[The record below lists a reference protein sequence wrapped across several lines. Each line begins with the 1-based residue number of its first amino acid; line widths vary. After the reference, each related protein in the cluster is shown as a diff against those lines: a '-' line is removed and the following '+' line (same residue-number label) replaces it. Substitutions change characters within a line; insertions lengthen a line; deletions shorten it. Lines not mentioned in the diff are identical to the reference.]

1 MEGVCDVILIEH
13 ILGNAKKDP
22 VWQRRLEGAHIDLLV
37 LDQREAQKSRCR
49 RTSLGGR
56 DLGIS
61 LERNVVL
68 ADGDVL
74 MWDEASKTAVVVQL
88 NLRDVMV
95 IDLKE
100 LKKQPLDVLIKTS
113 FELGHALGNQ
123 HWKAVTKNNEVYI
136 PLTVET
142 KMMDSVM
149 RTHGFEH
156 LPYAFIGGA
165 EILPHLTSSEARL
178 LFGGAEET
186 DTHVHVASPQD
197 KLEAA
202 ALKIHGVHSHG
213 DGISHS
219 HSHDHGH
226 THHDHKH

>member
-1 MEGVCDVILIEH
+1 MILIEH

-22 VWQRRLEGAHIDLLV
+22 NWKQKLEGANIDLLV

-74 MWDEASKTAVVVQL
+74 LWDEANNTAVVVQL

-100 LKKQPLDVLIKTS
+100 LKQQPLDVLIKTS

-149 RTHGFEH
+149 RTHGFQH
-156 LPYAFIGGA
+156 LPYAFVGGA
-165 EILPHLTSSEARL
+165 EILPLLTTSEARL

-202 ALKIHGVHSHG
+202 ALKIQGVHSH
-213 DGISHS
+213 DAHS
-219 HSHDHGH
+219 HSHDNGH
-226 THHDHKH
+226 TFHSHKH

>member
-1 MEGVCDVILIEH
+1 MILIEH

-165 EILPHLTSSEARL
+165 AILPHLTSSEARL

-219 HSHDHGH
+219 HSHDHDHDHDH

>member
-1 MEGVCDVILIEH
+1 MILIEH
-13 ILGNAKKDP
+13 ILGNAKKDTL
-22 VWQRRLEGAHIDLLV
+22 WKQKLEGANVDLLV

-49 RTSLGGR
+49 RTSLGGL

-68 ADGDVL
+68 SDGDVL
-74 MWDEASKTAVVVQL
+74 LWDDATNTAVVVQL

-100 LKKQPLDVLIKTS
+100 LKQQPLDVLIKTS

-123 HWKAVTKNNEVYI
+123 HWKAVTKHNEVYI

-149 RTHGFEH
+149 RTHGFQH
-156 LPYAFIGGA
+156 LPYAFVGGA
-165 EILPHLTSSEARL
+165 EVLPLLTTSEARL

-202 ALKIHGVHSHG
+202 ALKIQGLHSH
-213 DGISHS
+213 DSHS
-219 HSHDHGH
+219 HSHDDGH
-226 THHDHKH
+226 TFHSHKH

>member
-1 MEGVCDVILIEH
+1 MILIEH

-22 VWQRRLEGAHIDLLV
+22 HWQHKLEGAKVDLLV
-37 LDQREAQKSRCR
+37 LDQHEAQKSRCR
-49 RTSLGGR
+49 RTSLGGL

-68 ADGDVL
+68 SDGDVL
-74 MWDEASKTAVVVQL
+74 LWDEGSNTAVVVQL

-149 RTHGFEH
+149 RTHGFQH
-156 LPYAFIGGA
+156 LPYAFVGGA
-165 EILPHLTSSEARL
+165 EILPLLTTSEARL

-197 KLEAA
+197 KLDAA
-202 ALKIHGVHSHG
+202 ALKIQGVHSH
-213 DGISHS
+213 DAHS
-219 HSHDHGH
+219 HSHDNGH
-226 THHDHKH
+226 TFHSHKH

>member
-1 MEGVCDVILIEH
+1 MILIEH

-22 VWQRRLEGAHIDLLV
+22 SWKQKLEGANVDLLV

-68 ADGDVL
+68 GDGDIL
-74 MWDEASKTAVVVQL
+74 LWDEPTNTAVVVQL

-100 LKKQPLDVLIKTS
+100 LKQQPLDVLIKTS

-123 HWKAVTKNNEVYI
+123 HWKAVTKHNEVYI

-156 LPYAFIGGA
+156 LPYAFVAGA
-165 EILPHLTSSEARL
+165 EILPLLTTSEARL

-202 ALKIHGVHSHG
+202 ALKIQGVHSH
-213 DGISHS
+213 DAHS
-219 HSHDHGH
+219 HSHDNGH
-226 THHDHKH
+226 SFHSHKH

>member
-1 MEGVCDVILIEH
+1 MILIEH

-22 VWQRRLEGAHIDLLV
+22 SWKQKLEGANVDLLV

-49 RTSLGGR
+49 RTSLGGL

-68 ADGDVL
+68 GDGDIL
-74 MWDEASKTAVVVQL
+74 LWDEATNTAVVVQL

-100 LKKQPLDVLIKTS
+100 LKQQPLDVLIKTS

-123 HWKAVTKNNEVYI
+123 HWKAVTKHNEVYI

-149 RTHGFEH
+149 RTHGFQH
-156 LPYAFIGGA
+156 LPYAFVAGA
-165 EILPHLTSSEARL
+165 EILPLLTTSEARL

-202 ALKIHGVHSHG
+202 ALKIQGVHSH
-213 DGISHS
+213 DAHS
-219 HSHDHGH
+219 HSHDNGH
-226 THHDHKH
+226 SFHSHKH

>member
-1 MEGVCDVILIEH
+1 MILIEH

-22 VWQRRLEGAHIDLLV
+22 VWQRRLESAHIDLLV

-165 EILPHLTSSEARL
+165 EILPLLTSSEARL

-197 KLEAA
+197 KLDAA

-219 HSHDHGH
+219 HSHDHDHDHDH

>member
-1 MEGVCDVILIEH
+1 MILIEH

-22 VWQRRLEGAHIDLLV
+22 HWKHKLESAKVDLLV

-49 RTSLGGR
+49 RTSLGGL

-68 ADGDVL
+68 SDGDVL
-74 MWDEASKTAVVVQL
+74 LWDEAANTAVVVQL

-100 LKKQPLDVLIKTS
+100 LKQQPLDVLIKTS

-123 HWKAVTKNNEVYI
+123 HWKAVTKHNEVYI

-149 RTHGFEH
+149 RTHGFQH
-156 LPYAFIGGA
+156 LPYAFVGGA
-165 EILPHLTSSEARL
+165 EILPLLTTSEARL

-197 KLEAA
+197 KLDAA
-202 ALKIHGVHSHG
+202 ALKIQGVHSH
-213 DGISHS
+213 DAHS
-219 HSHDHGH
+219 HSHDNGH
-226 THHDHKH
+226 TFHSHKH

>member
-1 MEGVCDVILIEH
+1 MILIEH

-22 VWQRRLEGAHIDLLV
+22 HWKQKLEAANVDLLV

-49 RTSLGGR
+49 RTSLGR
-56 DLGIS
+56 LDLGIS

-68 ADGDVL
+68 SDGDVL
-74 MWDEASKTAVVVQL
+74 LWDEATNTAVVVQL

-100 LKKQPLDVLIKTS
+100 LKQQPLDVLIKTS

-123 HWKAVTKNNEVYI
+123 HWKAVTKHNEVYI

-149 RTHGFEH
+149 RTHGFQH

-165 EILPHLTSSEARL
+165 EILPLLTTSEARL

-202 ALKIHGVHSHG
+202 ALKIQGLHSH
-213 DGISHS
+213 DSHS
-219 HSHDHGH
+219 HSHDDGH
-226 THHDHKH
+226 TFHSHKH

>member
-1 MEGVCDVILIEH
+1 MILIEH

-22 VWQRRLEGAHIDLLV
+22 HWKQKLEAANVDLLV

-49 RTSLGGR
+49 RTSLGGL

-68 ADGDVL
+68 SDGDVL
-74 MWDEASKTAVVVQL
+74 LWDEATNTAVVVQL

-100 LKKQPLDVLIKTS
+100 LKQQPLDVLIKTS

-123 HWKAVTKNNEVYI
+123 HWKAVTKHNEVYI

-149 RTHGFEH
+149 RTHGFQH

-165 EILPHLTSSEARL
+165 EILPLLTTSEARL

-202 ALKIHGVHSHG
+202 ALKIQGVHSH
-213 DGISHS
+213 DAHS
-219 HSHDHGH
+219 HSHDNGQTFHS
-226 THHDHKH
+226 HKH

>member
-1 MEGVCDVILIEH
+1 MILIEH

-22 VWQRRLEGAHIDLLV
+22 HWQHKLEGAKVDLLV
-37 LDQREAQKSRCR
+37 LDQRDAQKSRCR
-49 RTSLGGR
+49 RTSLGGL

-68 ADGDVL
+68 SDGDVL
-74 MWDEASKTAVVVQL
+74 MWDEASRTGVVVQL

-136 PLTVET
+136 PLTVEP

-149 RTHGFEH
+149 RTHGFQH
-156 LPYAFIGGA
+156 LPYAVVGGA
-165 EILPHLTSSEARL
+165 EILPLLTTSEARL

-197 KLEAA
+197 KLDAA
-202 ALKIHGVHSHG
+202 ALKIQGVHSH
-213 DGISHS
+213 DAHS
-219 HSHDHGH
+219 HSHDNGH
-226 THHDHKH
+226 TFHSHKH

>member
-1 MEGVCDVILIEH
+1 MILIEH

-22 VWQRRLEGAHIDLLV
+22 HWKQKLEAANVDLLV

-49 RTSLGGR
+49 RTSLGGL

-68 ADGDVL
+68 SDGDVL
-74 MWDEASKTAVVVQL
+74 LWDEATNTAVVVQL

-100 LKKQPLDVLIKTS
+100 LKQQPLDVLIKTS

-123 HWKAVTKNNEVYI
+123 HWKAVTKHNEVYI

-149 RTHGFEH
+149 RTHGFQH

-165 EILPHLTSSEARL
+165 EILPLLTTSEARL

-197 KLEAA
+197 KLDAA
-202 ALKIHGVHSHG
+202 ALKIQGVHSH
-213 DGISHS
+213 DAHS
-219 HSHDHGH
+219 HSHDNGH
-226 THHDHKH
+226 TFHSHKH

>member
-1 MEGVCDVILIEH
+1 MILIEH

-22 VWQRRLEGAHIDLLV
+22 HWKQKLEAANVDLLV

-49 RTSLGGR
+49 RTSLGGL

-68 ADGDVL
+68 SDGDVL
-74 MWDEASKTAVVVQL
+74 LGDEATNTAVVVQL

-100 LKKQPLDVLIKTS
+100 LKQQPLDVLIKTS

-123 HWKAVTKNNEVYI
+123 HWKAVTKHNEVYI

-149 RTHGFEH
+149 RTHGFQH

-165 EILPHLTSSEARL
+165 EILPLLTTSEARL

-202 ALKIHGVHSHG
+202 ALKIQGLHSH
-213 DGISHS
+213 DSHS
-219 HSHDHGH
+219 HSHDDGH
-226 THHDHKH
+226 TFHSHKH

>member
-1 MEGVCDVILIEH
+1 MILIEH

-22 VWQRRLEGAHIDLLV
+22 HWKQKLEAANVDLLV

-49 RTSLGGR
+49 RTSLGGL

-68 ADGDVL
+68 SDGDVL
-74 MWDEASKTAVVVQL
+74 LWDEATNTAVVVQL

-100 LKKQPLDVLIKTS
+100 LKQQPLDVLIKTS

-123 HWKAVTKNNEVYI
+123 HWKAVTKHNEVYI

-149 RTHGFEH
+149 RTHGFQH

-165 EILPHLTSSEARL
+165 EILPLLTTSEARL

-202 ALKIHGVHSHG
+202 ALKIQGLHSH
-213 DGISHS
+213 DSHS
-219 HSHDHGH
+219 HSHDDGH
-226 THHDHKH
+226 TFHSHKH

>member
-1 MEGVCDVILIEH
+1 VILIEH

-22 VWQRRLEGAHIDLLV
+22 HWKQKLEAANVDLLV

-49 RTSLGGR
+49 RTSLGGL

-68 ADGDVL
+68 SDGDVL
-74 MWDEASKTAVVVQL
+74 LWDEATNTAVVVQL

-100 LKKQPLDVLIKTS
+100 LKQQPLDVLIKTS

-123 HWKAVTKNNEVYI
+123 HWKAVTKHNEVYI

-149 RTHGFEH
+149 RTHGFQH

-165 EILPHLTSSEARL
+165 EILPLLTTSEARL

-202 ALKIHGVHSHG
+202 ALKIQGLHSH
-213 DGISHS
+213 DSHS
-219 HSHDHGH
+219 HSHDDGH
-226 THHDHKH
+226 TFHSHKH

>member
-1 MEGVCDVILIEH
+1 MILIEH

-149 RTHGFEH
+149 RTHGFQH
-156 LPYAFIGGA
+156 LPYAFVGGA
-165 EILPHLTSSEARL
+165 EILPLLTTSEARL

-197 KLEAA
+197 KLDAA
-202 ALKIHGVHSHG
+202 ALKIQGVHSH
-213 DGISHS
+213 DAHS
-219 HSHDHGH
+219 HSHDNGH
-226 THHDHKH
+226 TFHSHKH

>member
-1 MEGVCDVILIEH
+1 MILIEH

-22 VWQRRLEGAHIDLLV
+22 NWKQKLEGANVDLLV

-74 MWDEASKTAVVVQL
+74 LWDEANNTAVVVQL

-100 LKKQPLDVLIKTS
+100 LKQQPLDVLIKTS

-123 HWKAVTKNNEVYI
+123 HWKAVTKHNEVYI

-149 RTHGFEH
+149 RTHGFQH
-156 LPYAFIGGA
+156 LPYAFVGGA
-165 EILPHLTSSEARL
+165 QILPLLTTSEARL

-202 ALKIHGVHSHG
+202 ALKIQGVHSH
-213 DGISHS
+213 DAHS
-219 HSHDHGH
+219 HSHDNGQTFHS
-226 THHDHKH
+226 HKH

>member
-1 MEGVCDVILIEH
+1 MILIEH

-22 VWQRRLEGAHIDLLV
+22 NWKQKLEGANIDLLV

-68 ADGDVL
+68 SDGDVL
-74 MWDEASKTAVVVQL
+74 LWDEANNTAVVVQL

-100 LKKQPLDVLIKTS
+100 LKQQPLDVLIKTS

-123 HWKAVTKNNEVYI
+123 HWKAVTKHNEVYI

-149 RTHGFEH
+149 RTHGFQH
-156 LPYAFIGGA
+156 LPYAFVGGA
-165 EILPHLTSSEARL
+165 QILPLLTTSEARL

-202 ALKIHGVHSHG
+202 ALKIQGVHSH
-213 DGISHS
+213 DAHS
-219 HSHDHGH
+219 HSHDNGH
-226 THHDHKH
+226 TFHSHKH

>member
-1 MEGVCDVILIEH
+1 MILIEH

-22 VWQRRLEGAHIDLLV
+22 AWQHKLEGATVDLLV

-49 RTSLGGR
+49 RTSQGGR

-74 MWDEASKTAVVVQL
+74 LWDDATRTAVVVQL

-100 LKKQPLDVLIKTS
+100 R
-113 FELGHALGNQ
+113 NQ

-156 LPYAFIGGA
+156 LPYAFVGGA
-165 EILPHLTSSEARL
+165 QILPNLTTSEARL

-197 KLEAA
+197 KLDAA
-202 ALKIHGVHSHG
+202 ALKIEGLHSHG

-219 HSHDHGH
+219 HGHDHGH

>member
-1 MEGVCDVILIEH
+1 MILIEH

-22 VWQRRLEGAHIDLLV
+22 SWKQKLEGANVDLLV

-68 ADGDVL
+68 GDGDIL
-74 MWDEASKTAVVVQL
+74 LWDEPANTAVVVQL

-100 LKKQPLDVLIKTS
+100 LKQQPLDVLIKTS

-123 HWKAVTKNNEVYI
+123 HWKAVTKHNEVYI

-149 RTHGFEH
+149 RTHGFQH
-156 LPYAFIGGA
+156 LPYAFVAGA
-165 EILPHLTSSEARL
+165 EILPLLTTSEARL

-202 ALKIHGVHSHG
+202 ALKIQGVHSH
-213 DGISHS
+213 DAHS
-219 HSHDHGH
+219 HSHDNGH
-226 THHDHKH
+226 SFHSHKH

>member
-1 MEGVCDVILIEH
+1 MILIEH

-22 VWQRRLEGAHIDLLV
+22 AWQHTLEGAHIDLLV
-37 LDQREAQKSRCR
+37 LDPREAQKSRCR

-74 MWDEASKTAVVVQL
+74 LWDEASRTAVVVQL

-149 RTHGFEH
+149 RTHGFQH
-156 LPYAFIGGA
+156 LPYAFVGGA
-165 EILPHLTSSEARL
+165 EILPLLTTSEARL

-197 KLEAA
+197 KLDAA
-202 ALKIHGVHSHG
+202 ALKIQGVHSH
-213 DGISHS
+213 DAHS
-219 HSHDHGH
+219 HSHDNGH
-226 THHDHKH
+226 TFHSHKH

>member
-1 MEGVCDVILIEH
+1 MILIEH

-22 VWQRRLEGAHIDLLV
+22 HWKQKLEAANVDLLV

-49 RTSLGGR
+49 RTSLGGL

-68 ADGDVL
+68 SDGDVL
-74 MWDEASKTAVVVQL
+74 LWDEATNTAVVVQL

-100 LKKQPLDVLIKTS
+100 LKQQPLDVLIKTS

-123 HWKAVTKNNEVYI
+123 HWKAVTKHNEVYI

-149 RTHGFEH
+149 RTHGFQH

-165 EILPHLTSSEARL
+165 EILPLLTTSEARL

-202 ALKIHGVHSHG
+202 ALKIQGLQSH
-213 DGISHS
+213 DSHS
-219 HSHDHGH
+219 HSHDDGH
-226 THHDHKH
+226 TFHSHKH

>member
-1 MEGVCDVILIEH
+1 MILIEH

-197 KLEAA
+197 
-202 ALKIHGVHSHG
+202 
-213 DGISHS
+213 
-219 HSHDHGH
+219 
-226 THHDHKH
+226 

>member
-1 MEGVCDVILIEH
+1 MILIEH
-13 ILGNAKKDP
+13 ILGNVKKDLA
-22 VWQRRLEGAHIDLLV
+22 WQHKLEGATVDVLV

-49 RTSLGGR
+49 RTSQAGR

-74 MWDEASKTAVVVQL
+74 LWDEATRTAVVVQL

-100 LKKQPLDVLIKTS
+100 LKQQPQDVLIKTC

-156 LPYAFIGGA
+156 LPYAFVGGA
-165 EILPHLTSSEARL
+165 QILPNLTTSEARL

-197 KLEAA
+197 KLDAA
-202 ALKIHGVHSHG
+202 ALKIEGLHSHG

>member
-1 MEGVCDVILIEH
+1 MILIEH

-22 VWQRRLEGAHIDLLV
+22 AWQHTLEGAHIDLLV
-37 LDQREAQKSRCR
+37 LDPREAQKSRCR

-74 MWDEASKTAVVVQL
+74 LWDEASRTAVVVQL

-123 HWKAVTKNNEVYI
+123 LWKAVTKNHEVYI

-156 LPYAFIGGA
+156 LPYAFVGGA
-165 EILPHLTSSEARL
+165 EIVPNLTPSEARL

-197 KLEAA
+197 KLDAA
-202 ALKIHGVHSHG
+202 AMKTQGLHSHG
-213 DGISHS
+213 DGIRHRHS
-219 HSHDHGH
+219 HEHGH
-226 THHDHKH
+226 AHHDHKH

>member
-1 MEGVCDVILIEH
+1 MILIEH

-22 VWQRRLEGAHIDLLV
+22 NWKQKLEGANVDLLV

-74 MWDEASKTAVVVQL
+74 LWDEANNTAVVVQL

-100 LKKQPLDVLIKTS
+100 LKQQPLDVLIKTS

-149 RTHGFEH
+149 RTHGFQH
-156 LPYAFIGGA
+156 LPYAFVSGA
-165 EILPHLTSSEARL
+165 EILPLLTTSEARL

-197 KLEAA
+197 KLDAA
-202 ALKIHGVHSHG
+202 ALKIQGVHSH
-213 DGISHS
+213 DAHS
-219 HSHDHGH
+219 HSHDNGH
-226 THHDHKH
+226 TFHSHKH

>member
-1 MEGVCDVILIEH
+1 MILIEH

-22 VWQRRLEGAHIDLLV
+22 HWQHKLEGAKVDLLV

-49 RTSLGGR
+49 RTSLGGL

-68 ADGDVL
+68 SDGDVL
-74 MWDEASKTAVVVQL
+74 LWDEGSNTAVVVQL

-149 RTHGFEH
+149 RTHGFQH
-156 LPYAFIGGA
+156 LPYAFVGGA
-165 EILPHLTSSEARL
+165 EILPLLTTSEARL

-186 DTHVHVASPQD
+186 DTNVHVASPQD
-197 KLEAA
+197 KLDAA
-202 ALKIHGVHSHG
+202 ALKLQGVHSH
-213 DGISHS
+213 DAHS
-219 HSHDHGH
+219 HRHDNGH
-226 THHDHKH
+226 TFHSHKH

>member
-1 MEGVCDVILIEH
+1 MILIEH

-22 VWQRRLEGAHIDLLV
+22 SWKQKLEGANVDLLV

-49 RTSLGGR
+49 RTSLGGL

-68 ADGDVL
+68 GDGDIL
-74 MWDEASKTAVVVQL
+74 LWDEATNTAVVVQL

-100 LKKQPLDVLIKTS
+100 LKQQPLDVLIKTS

-123 HWKAVTKNNEVYI
+123 HWKAVTKHNEVYI

-149 RTHGFEH
+149 RTHGFQH
-156 LPYAFIGGA
+156 LPYAFVAGA
-165 EILPHLTSSEARL
+165 EILPLLTTSEARL

-202 ALKIHGVHSHG
+202 ALKIQGVHSH
-213 DGISHS
+213 DAHS
-219 HSHDHGH
+219 HSHDNGH
-226 THHDHKH
+226 TFHSHKH

>member
-1 MEGVCDVILIEH
+1 MILIEH
-13 ILGNAKKDP
+13 ILGNAKKDA
-22 VWQRRLEGAHIDLLV
+22 VWKQKLEGANIDVLV

-49 RTSLGGR
+49 RTSAGGL

-68 ADGDVL
+68 SDGDVL
-74 MWDEASKTAVVVQL
+74 RWDPATRTAVVVQL

-149 RTHGFEH
+149 RTHGFQH
-156 LPYAFIGGA
+156 LPYAFISGA
-165 EILPHLTSSEARL
+165 DVLPNLTTSEARL

-186 DTHVHVASPQD
+186 GTHVHVASPHD

-202 ALKIHGVHSHG
+202 ALKIQGLHSHG

-226 THHDHKH
+226 THHAHDPKQ

>member
-1 MEGVCDVILIEH
+1 MILIEH

-22 VWQRRLEGAHIDLLV
+22 SWKQKLEGANVDLLV

-68 ADGDVL
+68 GDGDIL
-74 MWDEASKTAVVVQL
+74 LWDEPTNTAVVVQL

-100 LKKQPLDVLIKTS
+100 LKQQPLDVLIKTS

-123 HWKAVTKNNEVYI
+123 HWKAVTKHNEVYI

-149 RTHGFEH
+149 RTHGFQH

-165 EILPHLTSSEARL
+165 EILPLLTTSEARL

-202 ALKIHGVHSHG
+202 ALKIQGLHSH
-213 DGISHS
+213 DSHS
-219 HSHDHGH
+219 HSHDDGH
-226 THHDHKH
+226 TFHSHKH

>member
-1 MEGVCDVILIEH
+1 MILIEH

-22 VWQRRLEGAHIDLLV
+22 LWKQKLESANVDLLV

-49 RTSLGGR
+49 RTSLGGL

-68 ADGDVL
+68 SDGDVL
-74 MWDEASKTAVVVQL
+74 MWDDATNTAVVVQL

-100 LKKQPLDVLIKTS
+100 LKQQPLDVLIKTS

-123 HWKAVTKNNEVYI
+123 HWKAVTKHNEVYI

-149 RTHGFEH
+149 RTHGFQH
-156 LPYAFIGGA
+156 LPYAFVGGA
-165 EILPHLTSSEARL
+165 EVLPLLTTSEARL

-197 KLEAA
+197 KLDAA
-202 ALKIHGVHSHG
+202 ALKIQGLHSH
-213 DGISHS
+213 DSHS
-219 HSHDHGH
+219 HSHDNGH
-226 THHDHKH
+226 TFHSHKH

>member
-1 MEGVCDVILIEH
+1 VILIEH

-22 VWQRRLEGAHIDLLV
+22 NWKQKLEGANVDLLV

-74 MWDEASKTAVVVQL
+74 LWDEANNTAVVVQL

-100 LKKQPLDVLIKTS
+100 LKQQPLDVLIKTS

-149 RTHGFEH
+149 RTHGFQH
-156 LPYAFIGGA
+156 LPYAFVGGA
-165 EILPHLTSSEARL
+165 QILPLLTTSEARL

-202 ALKIHGVHSHG
+202 ALKIQGVHSH
-213 DGISHS
+213 DAHS
-219 HSHDHGH
+219 HSHDNGH
-226 THHDHKH
+226 TFHSHKH

>member
-1 MEGVCDVILIEH
+1 MILIEH

-22 VWQRRLEGAHIDLLV
+22 NWKQKLEGANVDLLV

-74 MWDEASKTAVVVQL
+74 LWDEANNTAVVVQL

-100 LKKQPLDVLIKTS
+100 LKQQPLDVLIKTS

-149 RTHGFEH
+149 RTHGFQH
-156 LPYAFIGGA
+156 LPYAFVGGA
-165 EILPHLTSSEARL
+165 QILPLLTTSEARL

-202 ALKIHGVHSHG
+202 ALKIQGVHSH
-213 DGISHS
+213 DAHS
-219 HSHDHGH
+219 HSHDNGH
-226 THHDHKH
+226 TFHSHKH

>member
-1 MEGVCDVILIEH
+1 MILIEH

-22 VWQRRLEGAHIDLLV
+22 NWKQKLEGANIDLLV

-74 MWDEASKTAVVVQL
+74 LWDEANNTAVVVQL

-100 LKKQPLDVLIKTS
+100 LKQQPLDVLIKTS

-123 HWKAVTKNNEVYI
+123 HWKAVTKHNEVYI

-149 RTHGFEH
+149 RTHGFQH
-156 LPYAFIGGA
+156 LPYAFVGGA
-165 EILPHLTSSEARL
+165 QILPLLTTSEARL

-202 ALKIHGVHSHG
+202 ALKIQGVHSH
-213 DGISHS
+213 DAHS
-219 HSHDHGH
+219 HSHDNGQTFHS
-226 THHDHKH
+226 HKH

>member
-1 MEGVCDVILIEH
+1 MILIEH

-22 VWQRRLEGAHIDLLV
+22 HWKQKLESANVDLLV
-37 LDQREAQKSRCR
+37 LDQRDAQKSRCR
-49 RTSLGGR
+49 RTSLGGL

-68 ADGDVL
+68 SDGDVL
-74 MWDEASKTAVVVQL
+74 LWDEGSNTAVVVQL

-149 RTHGFEH
+149 RTHGFQH
-156 LPYAFIGGA
+156 LPYAFVGGA
-165 EILPHLTSSEARL
+165 EILPLLTTSEARL

-197 KLEAA
+197 KLDAA
-202 ALKIHGVHSHG
+202 ALKIQGVHSH
-213 DGISHS
+213 DAHS
-219 HSHDHGH
+219 HSHDNGH
-226 THHDHKH
+226 TFHSHKH